1 MNKYIVP
8 EKRLNIFVNA
18 AIVTFICFCVASI
31 VEQQFIYNGL
41 CVEEEELEQQVL
53 ERTEELEELEEL
65 LRYDFSDDYIKK
77 IARKS
82 LGYHMADEII
92 YYNNLS
98 K

>member
-8 EKRLNIFVNA
+8 EKRLNIFVKA
-18 AIVTFICFCVASI
+18 AIITFICVCIASI
-31 VEQQFIYNGL
+31 VEQQFSYNSL
-41 CVEEEELEQQVL
+41 CLEEEKLKQQVL

-65 LRYDFSDDYIKK
+65 LKYEFTDDYVKK
-77 IARKS
+77 IARRS